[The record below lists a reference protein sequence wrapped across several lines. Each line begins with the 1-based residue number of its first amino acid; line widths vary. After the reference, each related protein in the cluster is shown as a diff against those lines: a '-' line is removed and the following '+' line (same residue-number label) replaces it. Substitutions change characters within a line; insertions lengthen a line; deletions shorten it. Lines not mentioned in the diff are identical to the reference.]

1 MPGIRVVNISDQ
13 KFWKM
18 VDIKF
23 YSACDTF
30 LAIPATLPWQL
41 WHWISEFPQMDDVR
55 ILQAALK
62 RRMGLGRREAHQNN
76 QVHSSAKMCQLPQ
89 DLQVPNVPRHNIATL
104 ATLLLR
110 CLRSEG
116 SHIQVDMVESG
127 YAEIHSSHHPKRN

>member
-1 MPGIRVVNISDQ
+1 MPGIRVVNISEQ

-41 WHWISEFPQMDDVR
+41 WHWISEFPQMDVR

-62 RRMGLGRREAHQNN
+62 RRMGLGREAHQNN
-76 QVHSSAKMCQLPQ
+76 QVPRCANYHKIHKIH
-89 DLQVPNVPRHNIATL
+89 NVPRHNIATL

-116 SHIQVDMVESG
+116 SHIEVDMVESG
-127 YAEIHSSHHPKRN
+127 YAEIH